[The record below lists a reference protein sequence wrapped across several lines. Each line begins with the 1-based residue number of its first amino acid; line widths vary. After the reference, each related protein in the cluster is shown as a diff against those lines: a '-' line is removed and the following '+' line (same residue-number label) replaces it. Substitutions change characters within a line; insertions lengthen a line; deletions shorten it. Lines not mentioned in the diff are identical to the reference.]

1 MTEIKGFETE
11 LGVIISTLDIKDGDT
26 ITVTID
32 TDKWDFVKATKVL
45 FTYREIFPHNKIVG
59 VLKGME
65 INVNSESNNNKGDYN
80 MFKNFTKCER
90 CIHNQVCSF
99 KTEQKDLIDKIEMYL
114 NNKRPSKIF
123 NFILECKAYQPN

>member
-1 MTEIKGFETE
+1 M
-11 LGVIISTLDIKDGDT
+11 
-26 ITVTID
+26 
-32 TDKWDFVKATKVL
+32 KATKVL

-90 CIHNQVCSF
+90 CIHNQVCAF
-99 KTEQKDLIDKIEMYL
+99 ETEQKELNVKHINLIKMNHQNSNINYKE
-114 NNKRPSKIF
+114 
-123 NFILECKAYQPN
+123 